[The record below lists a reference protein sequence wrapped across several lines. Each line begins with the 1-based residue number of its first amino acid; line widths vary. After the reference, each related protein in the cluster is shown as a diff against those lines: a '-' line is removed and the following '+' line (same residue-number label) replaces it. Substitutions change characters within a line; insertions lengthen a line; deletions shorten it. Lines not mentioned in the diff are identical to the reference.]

1 MNFHIGRKGI
11 NNMLDIISPSLL
23 AADKNKLDQEIH
35 LAESLG
41 AKWIHWDVMDG
52 KFVPNTSY
60 SDIDVAKYA
69 HIHKMVN
76 DVHIMVVDPI
86 NVAPLFIK
94 AGADIVTFHLEAL
107 ECPRCIAKL
116 INKIH
121 EANVKVGISI
131 KPKTKVKEVLPFLD
145 KVDLVLVMSVEPGLG
160 GQKFMPN
167 ALRKIKKLRKIIDKN
182 SYNCLIEVDGGI
194 NDITGK
200 KSRKAGADVL
210 VAGSYLFGH
219 EDIKERFES
228 LK

>member
-1 MNFHIGRKGI
+1 MIMK
-11 NNMLDIISPSLL
+11 DIVSPSLL
-23 AADKNKLDQEIH
+23 AADKNKLDQEIR
-35 LAESLG
+35 LMQSLG
-41 AKWIHWDVMDG
+41 AEWIHWDVMDG

-60 SDIDVAKYA
+60 SDADVAKYS

-76 DVHIMVVDPI
+76 DVHIMVADPM

-94 AGADIVTFHLEAL
+94 AGADILTFHVEAL
-107 ECPRCIAKL
+107 ECPKCIAKL

-131 KPKTKVKEVLPFLD
+131 KPKTKVKEVVPFLD
-145 KVDLVLVMSVEPGLG
+145 KIDVVLVMSVEPGLG
-160 GQKFMPN
+160 GQKFMPM

-182 SYNCLIEVDGGI
+182 GYNCLIEVDGGI

-200 KSRKAGADVL
+200 KSREKGADVL

-219 EDIKERFES
+219 DDIKKRFES